1 MTVATQ
7 VQAMQLARRHRLSVY
22 DGAIL
27 AAAEQAGC
35 DVLYTEDLQHGARI
49 AGVEIRNP
57 Y

>member
-1 MTVATQ
+1 
-7 VQAMQLARRHRLSVY
+7 MQLARRHRLSVY